1 MNRQQGTA
9 LSMGQQIGNNRN
21 SLARAGEALSPLC
34 QSPDHA
40 PIHASPYK
48 WLRKMTVDCCF
59 RPGEQLIIGQLAD
72 RLRVSQTPVREALIR
87 LQSEALLD
95 TMPRRGFFARTLESR
110 EMISV
115 LQFKYAILKFSVE
128 QAIHPLDRAVT
139 VACSPTSAAGNSALG
154 SCTTDKKSLD
164 QPLECLRHV
173 EQVWGC
179 IAALSGNDVLKRAV
193 SNANDRT
200 HYVRMIDLEDAGR
213 LLETQRLIEEL
224 FVALHGNEVAAAI
237 AIMKT
242 DLDGLI
248 RRMPALVNEGISRAY
263 TASSGGCPELC

>member
-1 MNRQQGTA
+1 MY
-9 LSMGQQIGNNRN
+9 
-21 SLARAGEALSPLC
+21 
-34 QSPDHA
+34 QSPDHT

-72 RLRVSQTPVREALIR
+72 RLRVSQTPIREALIR

-95 TMPRRGFFARTLESR
+95 TMQRRGFFARTLGSK
-110 EMISV
+110 EMIGV
-115 LQFKYAILKFSVE
+115 LQFEYAILKFSVE
-128 QAIHPLDRAVT
+128 QAIHPLDRAAT
-139 VACSPTSAAGNSALG
+139 EACSPTSAAGNGIALG

-164 QPLECLRHV
+164 QPIECARYV

-200 HYVRMIDLEDAGR
+200 HYVRMIDLEDADR
-213 LLETQRLIEEL
+213 LREAQRRIEEL
-224 FVALHGNEVAAAI
+224 SVALHRNEVAAAI

-242 DLDGLI
+242 DMDGLI

-263 TASSGGCPELC
+263 TASSSVSADLRLYAWSSEAT

>member
-1 MNRQQGTA
+1 M
-9 LSMGQQIGNNRN
+9 S
-21 SLARAGEALSPLC
+21 S
-34 QSPDHA
+34 DHT
-40 PIHASPYK
+40 PIHASPYE

-59 RPGEQLIIGQLAD
+59 RPGEQLIIGQLAA
-72 RLRVSQTPVREALIR
+72 RLRVSQTPIREALIR

-95 TMPRRGFFARTLESR
+95 TMPRRGFFARTLGSK

-128 QAIHPLDRAVT
+128 QAIHPLDRAAT
-139 VACSPTSAAGNSALG
+139 VVCSPTSATGHGIALG

-164 QPLECLRHV
+164 QPLECARYV
-173 EQVWGC
+173 EQVWGR
-179 IAALSGNDVLKRAV
+179 IAALSGNDVLTRAV

-224 FVALHGNEVAAAI
+224 SVALHANKVAAAI

-242 DLDGLI
+242 EFDGLI

-263 TASSGGCPELC
+263 TASSSVSANMRLYACSSEAT

>member
-1 MNRQQGTA
+1 M
-9 LSMGQQIGNNRN
+9 
-21 SLARAGEALSPLC
+21 
-34 QSPDHA
+34 SPDHT
-40 PIHASPYK
+40 PTHASPYE
-48 WLRKMTVDCCF
+48 WLRKMAVDCCF
-59 RPGEQLIIGQLAD
+59 RPGEQLIIGQLAA
-72 RLRVSQTPVREALIR
+72 RLRVSQTPIREALIR

-95 TMPRRGFFARTLESR
+95 TMPRRGFFARTLGSK

-115 LQFKYAILKFSVE
+115 LQFRYAVLKFSVE
-128 QAIHPLDRAVT
+128 QAIHPLDRAAT
-139 VACSPTSAAGNSALG
+139 VVCSPTSATDNGIALE

-164 QPLECLRHV
+164 QPLECARYV
-173 EQVWGC
+173 EQMWGR
-179 IAALSGNDVLKRAV
+179 IAALSGNDVVTRAV

-200 HYVRMIDLEDAGR
+200 HYVRMIDLEDVGR

-224 FVALHGNEVAAAI
+224 SVALHGNKVAAAI

-263 TASSGGCPELC
+263 TASSSVSANLRLYACSSEAT

>member
-1 MNRQQGTA
+1 M
-9 LSMGQQIGNNRN
+9 S
-21 SLARAGEALSPLC
+21 S
-34 QSPDHA
+34 DHT
-40 PIHASPYK
+40 PIHASPYE

-59 RPGEQLIIGQLAD
+59 RPGEQLIIGQLAA
-72 RLRVSQTPVREALIR
+72 RLRVSQTPIREALIR

-95 TMPRRGFFARTLESR
+95 TMPRRGFFARTLGSK

-128 QAIHPLDRAVT
+128 QAIHPLDRAAT
-139 VACSPTSAAGNSALG
+139 VVCSPTSATDNGIALE

-164 QPLECLRHV
+164 QPLECARYV
-173 EQVWGC
+173 EQMWGR
-179 IAALSGNDVLKRAV
+179 IAALSGNDVVTRAV

-200 HYVRMIDLEDAGR
+200 HYVRMIDLEDVGR
-213 LLETQRLIEEL
+213 LLDTQRLIEEL
-224 FVALHGNEVAAAI
+224 SVALHGNKVAAAI

-263 TASSGGCPELC
+263 TASSSVSANLRLYACSSEAT

>member
-1 MNRQQGTA
+1 M
-9 LSMGQQIGNNRN
+9 
-21 SLARAGEALSPLC
+21 
-34 QSPDHA
+34 SPDHA
-40 PIHASPYK
+40 PIHASPYE
-48 WLRKMTVDCCF
+48 WLRKMAVDCCF
-59 RPGEQLIIGQLAD
+59 RPGEQLIIGQLAG
-72 RLRVSQTPVREALIR
+72 RLRVSQTPIREALIR

-95 TMPRRGFFARTLESR
+95 TMPRRGFFARTLGSK

-128 QAIHPLDRAVT
+128 QAIHPLDRAAT
-139 VACSPTSAAGNSALG
+139 VVCPPTSATDNGIAPE

-164 QPLECLRHV
+164 QPLECARYV
-173 EQVWGC
+173 EQMWGR
-179 IAALSGNDVLKRAV
+179 IAALSGNDVVTRAV

-224 FVALHGNEVAAAI
+224 SVALHANKVATAI
-237 AIMKT
+237 VVMKT

-263 TASSGGCPELC
+263 TASSPVSANMRLYACSSEAT